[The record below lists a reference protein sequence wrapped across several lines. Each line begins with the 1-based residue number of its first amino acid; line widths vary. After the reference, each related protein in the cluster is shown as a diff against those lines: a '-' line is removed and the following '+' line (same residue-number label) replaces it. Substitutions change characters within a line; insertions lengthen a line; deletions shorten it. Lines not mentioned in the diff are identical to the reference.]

1 MLRRAVLHRDSFRRS
16 RGTTHERSSRFNPEA
31 PLGDLP
37 KIVEKMT
44 AGDVDSVLRL
54 IAQQARLVTAASG
67 AAIALGAKQQYFCRA
82 SAGDIAPPVGIPIR
96 SDSGL
101 TGECIR
107 RRVTLRCDDSEK
119 DNRVDAA
126 ACRELQVRS
135 IAVVPIR
142 AGEELAGVLEVFSH
156 HISAFTNAHLATLER
171 IAALIADVCQRAAEL
186 IVAAADVPPTNVVEA
201 SGAGS
206 LTAHTAVESP
216 SAMESLAKR
225 AAGIGT
231 RISEYASVAFAWCRA
246 QFAVVRRVPRQWLVV
261 GAAAVLIVVSL
272 TLILGRRSSAPN
284 VQESQAATETAPA
297 PTSAASQEPASL
309 PNAPSAE
316 STAPVAAPA
325 ATAPSVTSA
334 PAKSSK
340 PKAAI
345 QPPAQPAEDEVVV
358 LKVASGNR
366 ASAPA
371 QKSAETESAPPT
383 LDSLS
388 ALGSS
393 PGPGILAASVAT
405 PKLADRPAAVS
416 QGVIAG
422 KLIKRVNPAYPLPA
436 REARLQGQVVLGVM
450 VQKNGKVG
458 KVRIISGHPMLAQ
471 AAVQAV
477 KQWVYEPFR
486 LNGQAVDAEAQVT
499 INFKE

>member
-16 RGTTHERSSRFNPEA
+16 RGASHERSSRFNPEA

-186 IVAAADVPPTNVVEA
+186 IVAAADVPSTNVVET
-201 SGAGS
+201 SGARTF
-206 LTAHTAVESP
+206 TANTTVEFP

-225 AAGIGT
+225 AAGIWT
-231 RISEYASVAFAWCRA
+231 RISEYASVAFAWSRA
-246 QFAVVRRVPRQWLVV
+246 RFEVLRRVPKQWLAV
-261 GAAAVLIVVSL
+261 GAAAILIVVSL

-284 VQESQAATETAPA
+284 VQETQAAIETAPA
-297 PTSAASQEPASL
+297 PRSAASLEPASV
-309 PNAPSAE
+309 
-316 STAPVAAPA
+316 STAPATESAPA
-325 ATAPSVTSA
+325 GTAPSVTSA
-334 PAKSSK
+334 SEKSPK
-340 PKAAI
+340 PKPAI
-345 QPPAQPAEDEVVV
+345 PPPAQPVEDEVVV

-371 QKSAETESAPPT
+371 QKSAEAESAPPT
-383 LDSLS
+383 LDGLS
-388 ALGSS
+388 ALGST